1 MGFRELPAL
10 GSDRAAAYNMSRKIV
25 RRGDQ
30 LYPTW
35 LECPRMPGA
44 PTLILLAACDSETG
58 TVNKAFLLGEGIG
71 NHCGAALAL
80 DRTGRLHA
88 VIGAHHGPFL
98 YRAADQPD
106 DPASW
111 SAPETLGPA
120 DTYPSLAADA

>member
-1 MGFRELPAL
+1 VSFRLPSAL
-10 GSDRAAAYNMSRKIV
+10 GPDRATAYNMSCKIV

-58 TVNKAFLLGEGIG
+58 TVSKAFLLGEGID

-88 VIGAHHGPFL
+88 VIGAHGTRLSP
-98 YRAADQPD
+98 
-106 DPASW
+106 SW
-111 SAPETLGPA
+111 
-120 DTYPSLAADA
+120 